1 MTMSVLKLSIV
12 VFYFYCMESN
22 EHVGI
27 NCEHLM
33 YYKKKISGWSN
44 YLVTLRLHLHQQLC
58 MQQQLLLARL
68 CIGL

>member
-33 YYKKKISGWSN
+33 YYK
-44 YLVTLRLHLHQQLC
+44 
-58 MQQQLLLARL
+58 
-68 CIGL
+68 